1 MLQREPLHFTVADGF
16 TPDRQF
22 FISADEIDE
31 VLREG
36 SGNTDY
42 RLGVYAF
49 YATHKDKAER
59 EKYLKDYHGE
69 YSGHCGGNDN
79 ITRIRG
85 KGIEFSHGSITA
97 PYAKVTLKWPEAA
110 KRIGELISQNKFLSD
125 ADRAAMPKYER
136 EQLARK
142 IVNFFMDT
150 PEDVVRPF
158 SQNAIADYWECV
170 KTVAAQLLDA
180 DRVQEIYQN
189 MLPAWESTKADDR
202 HYNLRKQG
210 LEAMRAYLDGT
221 YSVFGLEKPLQMS
234 MAQASPVWQ
243 QYTALSAQYPNALV
257 LVQVGD
263 FYEAFEKDAQ
273 ALHDQF
279 GYATTKR
286 RVSGGSGS
294 YLMAGFPI
302 SSLESVQGKLE
313 SLGISVVVSG
323 ESGTDYFPAELPP
336 EEPEM
341 EPEPPTETEVEVSGP
356 EVPAEEE
363 TALPAPKP
371 MQERVRFAPLHPEIP
386 AQQRHDFRI
395 TDWALGVGSKAEK
408 YAANVAA
415 IRTLQRVEQENRLA
429 TPEEQETLSR
439 YVAGAALPTAS
450 MKSTA
455 GTPN

>member
-1 MLQREPLHFTVADGF
+1 MKNTSRIIT
-16 TPDRQF
+16 
-22 FISADEIDE
+22 
-31 VLREG
+31 G
-36 SGNTDY
+36 STA
-42 RLGVYAF
+42 V
-49 YATHKDKAER
+49 T
-59 EKYLKDYHGE
+59 
-69 YSGHCGGNDN
+69 SGGNDN

-202 HYNLRKQG
+202 HYTLRKQG

-221 YSVFGLEKPLQMS
+221 YSVFGLEKPLQMP

-286 RVSGGSGS
+286 
-294 YLMAGFPI
+294 
-302 SSLESVQGKLE
+302 
-313 SLGISVVVSG
+313 
-323 ESGTDYFPAELPP
+323 
-336 EEPEM
+336 
-341 EPEPPTETEVEVSGP
+341 
-356 EVPAEEE
+356 
-363 TALPAPKP
+363 
-371 MQERVRFAPLHPEIP
+371 
-386 AQQRHDFRI
+386 
-395 TDWALGVGSKAEK
+395 
-408 YAANVAA
+408 
-415 IRTLQRVEQENRLA
+415 
-429 TPEEQETLSR
+429 
-439 YVAGAALPTAS
+439 
-450 MKSTA
+450 
-455 GTPN
+455 

>member
-1 MLQREPLHFTVADGF
+1 M
-16 TPDRQF
+16 
-22 FISADEIDE
+22 
-31 VLREG
+31 
-36 SGNTDY
+36 
-42 RLGVYAF
+42 YAF

-341 EPEPPTETEVEVSGP
+341 EP
-356 EVPAEEE
+356 
-363 TALPAPKP
+363 
-371 MQERVRFAPLHPEIP
+371 
-386 AQQRHDFRI
+386 
-395 TDWALGVGSKAEK
+395 
-408 YAANVAA
+408 
-415 IRTLQRVEQENRLA
+415 
-429 TPEEQETLSR
+429 
-439 YVAGAALPTAS
+439 
-450 MKSTA
+450 
-455 GTPN
+455 